1 MKNFYFWAV
10 TAESAHR
17 LNCSTMSK
25 NQSHLSARKGL
36 DDNLFER
43 IARLAA
49 ENGDTPDKEALR
61 ALAEEFLIGEA
72 ALYGTTTFYD
82 FLKPEN
88 RAKEVYLCDGSS
100 CLCAGTQQAVKRVLR
115 KHFAEEQIGH
125 MTCLGR
131 CHENAAFQYR
141 GKNYSGL
148 SEREIDELLSSTA
161 STPPK
166 TGQYL
171 LECSGTEILTAPDGE
186 ADYWRQVLR
195 DVLDKTPEA
204 WNEQVK
210 LSGLRGR
217 GGAGFPIG
225 IKLETCRKAEGL
237 QRYIVCN
244 ADEGDPAAFTDRFLL
259 EERPYK
265 VLLGM
270 MLAGYAA
277 GASRGILYIRGE
289 YPESI
294 TAIQRAIEEMEK
306 SGCAGEG
313 ILDTD
318 FDFHFKIIKAQGA
331 YICGEETALLAS
343 IEGQRPVVRTRPPYP
358 VEQGLFLQ
366 PTVVN
371 NVETLANLP
380 YIALHGGAAFRQIG
394 TEQSTGTKLLSLDS
408 GFARPG
414 VYEVPMGTP
423 LSVLVNELAG
433 GFSKPV
439 KALHIGGPLGGLV
452 PLSMIP
458 ELTID
463 FESFSEKGFLLGHAS
478 ILCVPENMPMV
489 QYLEHLFDFTAKES
503 CGKCFPC
510 RLGSVRGREL
520 LQKAQTEGYRID
532 PNLFDD
538 LLDTLERGSLCALG
552 GGMPLPVRNALQYFE
567 EELRAYGIT

>member
-1 MKNFYFWAV
+1 
-10 TAESAHR
+10 
-17 LNCSTMSK
+17 MSE

-43 IARLAA
+43 IVRLA
-49 ENGDTPDKEALR
+49 EEQGGTPSREALR
-61 ALAEEFLIGEA
+61 SLAEEFLIGEA
-72 ALYGTTTFYD
+72 ALYGTASFYD

-88 RAKEVYLCDGSS
+88 RGKEVYVCDGSS
-100 CLCAGTQQAVKRVLR
+100 CLCAGTQPAVEAVLR
-115 KHFAEEQIGH
+115 RHFAEEQIGH

-148 SEREIDELLSSTA
+148 SEEEIDRLFSVEADSVQT
-161 STPPK
+161 

-171 LECSGTEILTAPDGE
+171 VQSLEPELLTLPAGG
-186 ADYWRQVLR
+186 
-195 DVLDKTPEA
+195 PEA
-204 WNEQVK
+204 WKAALRKALALSPEGWTEEVK
-210 LSGLRGR
+210 RSALRGR
-217 GGAGFPIG
+217 GGAGFPMG
-225 IKLETCRKAEGL
+225 IKLEACRKAEGL

-259 EERPYK
+259 EERPHR

-270 MLAGYAA
+270 VLAGYAA
-277 GASRGILYIRGE
+277 GASRGVLYIRGE
-289 YPESI
+289 YPESVS
-294 TAIQRAIEEMEK
+294 AIEQAISDLERA
-306 SGCAGEG
+306 GCAGTG

-318 FDFHFKIIKAQGA
+318 FDFYFKLIKAQGA

-380 YIALHGGAAFRQIG
+380 YIAEHGGAAFRQIG
-394 TEQSTGTKLLSLDS
+394 TADSTGTKLLSLDS
-408 GFARPG
+408 GFSRPG

-423 LSVLVNELAG
+423 LKRVVEDLAG
-433 GFSKPV
+433 GFAKPV

-452 PLSMIP
+452 PVSKISD
-458 ELTID
+458 LTVD
-463 FESFSEKGFLLGHAS
+463 FESFKEQGFLLGHAS
-478 ILCVPENMPMV
+478 VLCLPESMPLV
-489 QYLEHLFDFTAKES
+489 RYLEHLFDFTAKES

-520 LQKAQTEGYRID
+520 LQKAQQENYKID
-532 PNLFDD
+532 PDLFED

-552 GGMPLPVRNALQYFE
+552 GGMPLPVRNALEYFE
-567 EELRAYGIT
+567 EELRSYFA